1 MNDSTYVRLYVMCG
15 APGSGKTTW
24 ASTHLPHIP
33 YVSRDDIRF
42 SLLKPGEDYFSHEK
56 EVWNQ
61 FISKIAH
68 YANAGRDVC
77 IDATHI
83 NIASR
88 NKLYR
93 SLESWL
99 KVNYEIHWVVM
110 DTCFSKCLKRNETRE
125 GLQQVPES
133 AIRNMYD
140 SMSTPTLQEANGK
153 VKSVWLIRN

>member
-42 SLLKPGEDYFSHEK
+42 SLLKLGEDYFSHEQ
-56 EVWNQ
+56 EVWQQ
-61 FISKIAH
+61 FIYNIAK
-68 YANAGRDVC
+68 YANSGQDVC

-93 SLESWL
+93 SLKAWL
-99 KVNYEIHWVVM
+99 TVNYEIHWIVM
-110 DTCFSKCLKRNETRE
+110 DTCFSKCLRRNETRE
-125 GLQQVPES
+125 GLQKVPES

-140 SMSTPTLQEANGK
+140 TMTTPTLQEGDGK
-153 VKSVWLIRN
+153 VKGVWFIRN